1 VIGIAAAV
9 LPSLW
14 TAIFSR
20 QPDVVAAGN
29 DYLRIV
35 APYYPVYGAG
45 MALYFASQGA
55 GRVTWPLIASFVRLA
70 MVAAGGWWWV
80 TVRHGSLDGFF
91 AVIAASYAALG
102 AINLAAFAT
111 GASWK
116 RAAA

>member
-1 VIGIAAAV
+1 
-9 LPSLW
+9 
-14 TAIFSR
+14 
-20 QPDVVAAGN
+20 
-29 DYLRIV
+29 
-35 APYYPVYGAG
+35 

-70 MVAAGGWWWV
+70 MVVAGGWWWV